1 VRSPLAVQVRIDYRS
16 SVGDPV
22 EIQPGDPNA
31 RRHAL
36 MVLVIMIG
44 AGIIV
49 RHQLGIVLDDIAAQA
64 EVDPERAVRRI
75 KALLGIL
82 AMLMSCSLLVLATV
96 VAWIGRRT
104 AATRRF
110 PPPGLPV
117 LGDTPVRT
125 GAAALWIARGGY
137 AGAVLFAFGALAVYW
152 QLERLVAMLG

>member
-1 VRSPLAVQVRIDYRS
+1 MAVQARIDYRS
-16 SVGDPV
+16 GVGDPV
-22 EIQPGDPNA
+22 EIQRGDPNA

-36 MVLVIMIG
+36 MVLVVMIG
-44 AGIIV
+44 AAIIV

-64 EVDPERAVRRI
+64 EVNPDQAVLRI

-82 AMLMSCSLLVLATV
+82 AMVMSCSLLVLATV
-96 VAWIGRRT
+96 VAWICRRT

-137 AGAVLFAFGALAVYW
+137 AGAGVFAFGALAVYW
-152 QLERLVAMLG
+152 QFERLVAMFG

>member
-1 VRSPLAVQVRIDYRS
+1 MADS
-16 SVGDPV
+16 V

-36 MVLVIMIG
+36 LVLVVMIG

-49 RHQLGIVLDDIAAQA
+49 RHELGIVLDDIAAQA
-64 EVDPERAVRRI
+64 EADPERAVRRI

-82 AMLMSCSLLVLATV
+82 AMVMSCSLLVLATV
-96 VAWIGRRT
+96 VAWICRRT

-110 PPPGLPV
+110 PPPGLPM

-125 GAAALWIARGGY
+125 GDAALWIARGGY
-137 AGAVLFAFGALAVYW
+137 AGAALFAFGALVVCW
-152 QLERLVAMLG
+152 QVERLVAMLG